1 MCHTKLNQSFQKL
14 RIEWISLYLLP
25 VTQLV
30 GLYGPGFFF
39 FFLLLEDNLFWQN
52 DDERMSSVVK
62 KKDYKVG
69 NFFSL
74 PINILQCKWGRKEA
88 KLHNHRMG
96 HGGMLCQL
104 WEATSSKICLAID
117 RTFLCDFFLFLCLPW
132 EVMQWRG
139 SSPQGHLA
147 LWSLKNFVKLAPK
160 LPPDVTPQYRH
171 MCKWY
176 ARAAVHQYVHEDMCW
191 RRIML
196 VSRLILPFS
205 YWVSHHGTAPAM
217 WQSGCLYAVG
227 TPPRGTSTWLQG
239 YLWLDETRPLGKT
252 WPFGR

>member
-1 MCHTKLNQSFQKL
+1 
-14 RIEWISLYLLP
+14 
-25 VTQLV
+25 
-30 GLYGPGFFF
+30 
-39 FFLLLEDNLFWQN
+39 
-52 DDERMSSVVK
+52 MSSVVK
-62 KKDYKVG
+62 KKDYKDG

-74 PINILQCKWGRKEA
+74 PINILQCKWGRA
-88 KLHNHRMG
+88 VSTMG
-96 HGGMLCQL
+96 SNLLKNLFGNRQDL
-104 WEATSSKICLAID
+104 
-117 RTFLCDFFLFLCLPW
+117 LCDFFPFLCLPW

-147 LWSLKNFVKLAPK
+147 LWSIKNFVKLAPK

-191 RRIML
+191 WRIML

-205 YWVSHHGTAPAM
+205 YLVSHHGTAPAM
-217 WQSGCLYAVG
+217 WQSGCLYAIG

-239 YLWLDETRPLGKT
+239 YLWLDETWPLGKT
-252 WPFGR
+252 WLFSC